1 MDNMTTDAMT
11 DIVGHLRQTVT
22 PTLFNE
28 QHAQP
33 ETTLSDT
40 ELSYMLDGFYALL
53 TTLLTDDKTAT
64 RIEQVMMAN
73 DGDVYAQL
81 WNATERNIISTEL
94 AQAHDFDKMTVDDY
108 LDAVTPNAYRHIKS
122 LAGGYPVA
130 TYLKGHVQQ
139 IRPYLPVWADMVL
152 PSYLLGNVAPNITSN
167 IASNTTSNIASN
179 AVSNMVSKPKPT
191 VEPVSEVAYQQKTY
205 PQSPHAYKRP
215 QGSFIKALLPILA
228 LVLLGTLAWTALHYL
243 QKDPKPLAQPN
254 SNSQPNIAPV
264 AVTLLPANFTVTI
277 GASGELYAC
286 RGGVANAVTQSEL
299 IKVVENVFT
308 LSSNRCF
315 FDVSPSYDT
324 KLPAMER
331 VASILAMMKHV
342 PFATAE
348 FSDNQIVLN
357 APNPTA
363 LQQLV
368 NDVQALANN
377 AQVLAA
383 KPLDSQAQIN
393 QSLEASRLALASLSS
408 NADPIDVA
416 RALSLQVINFDV
428 DKAII
433 PEVNKPLLDKAA
445 DIIKGLPNIS
455 LLIMGHTDATADN
468 AHNVA
473 LSQERATAIK
483 AYLVAKGVDA
493 SKLMTKGMGEQ
504 YPIADNET
512 EQGRFR
518 NRRIEFAV
526 YDQTQ
531 GDLAWYRDIPTLN
544 QRSLNITDIPNM
556 NDDAEMNQS
565 TMTAIVNPDGTV
577 SMIPIDNQ
585 AQMTQTPDMMNGM
598 PFNQEMNQ
606 EMNQNMQNMNVVP
619 NDQMNTGDSGD
630 LIYPL
635 SNSQPMN
642 NNHGYGGMSTQELDD
657 LANLTIVAEP
667 AINHSTTH

>member
-1 MDNMTTDAMT
+1 MTTDAMT

-94 AQAHDFDKMTVDDY
+94 AQAHDVDKMTVDDC

-152 PSYLLGNVAPNITSN
+152 PPYLLESVAT
-167 IASNTTSNIASN
+167 NTTSNVASN
-179 AVSNMVSKPKPT
+179 AVSNMMTSKPKPT
-191 VEPVSEVAYQQKTY
+191 VEPVSEVAYQQKAY

-215 QGSFIKALLPILA
+215 QGSFVKALLPILA

-286 RGGVANAVTQSEL
+286 RGGVANSITQSEL
-299 IKVVENVFT
+299 IKAVENVFT

-544 QRSLNITDIPNM
+544 QRSLNITDMPSM
-556 NDDAEMNQS
+556 NDDAE
-565 TMTAIVNPDGTV
+565 
-577 SMIPIDNQ
+577 
-585 AQMTQTPDMMNGM
+585 MTQTPDMMNDM

>member
-1 MDNMTTDAMT
+1 MTTDAMT

-94 AQAHDFDKMTVDDY
+94 AQAHDVDKMTVDDC

-152 PSYLLGNVAPNITSN
+152 PPYLLESVAPNITSN
-167 IASNTTSNIASN
+167 ITSNVASN
-179 AVSNMVSKPKPT
+179 AVSNMMTSKPKPT
-191 VEPVSEVAYQQKTY
+191 VEPVSEVAYQQKAY

-215 QGSFIKALLPILA
+215 QGSFVKALLPILA

-286 RGGVANAVTQSEL
+286 RGGVANSITQSEL
-299 IKVVENVFT
+299 IKAVENVFT

-526 YDQTQ
+526 YNQTQ

-544 QRSLNITDIPNM
+544 QRSLNITDMPSM
-556 NDDAEMNQS
+556 NDDAE
-565 TMTAIVNPDGTV
+565 
-577 SMIPIDNQ
+577 
-585 AQMTQTPDMMNGM
+585 MTQTPDMMNDM
-598 PFNQEMNQ
+598 PFNQEMSQ

-635 SNSQPMN
+635 NNSQPMN

>member
-94 AQAHDFDKMTVDDY
+94 AQAHDVDKMTVDDC

-152 PSYLLGNVAPNITSN
+152 PPYLLESVATNITSN
-167 IASNTTSNIASN
+167 ITSNIASN
-179 AVSNMVSKPKPT
+179 AVSNMMTSKPKPT
-191 VEPVSEVAYQQKTY
+191 VEPVSEVAYQQKAY

-286 RGGVANAVTQSEL
+286 RGGVANSITQSEL
-299 IKVVENVFT
+299 IKAVENVFT

-483 AYLVAKGVDA
+483 AYLIAKGVDA

-544 QRSLNITDIPNM
+544 QRSLNITDMPSM
-556 NDDAEMNQS
+556 NDDAE
-565 TMTAIVNPDGTV
+565 
-577 SMIPIDNQ
+577 
-585 AQMTQTPDMMNGM
+585 MTQTPDMMNDM

>member
-1 MDNMTTDAMT
+1 MTTDAMT

-22 PTLFNE
+22 PTLFNG

-53 TTLLTDDKTAT
+53 TTLLTDDQTAT
-64 RIEQVMMAN
+64 RIEQVMMVN
-73 DGDVYAQL
+73 DDDVYAQL

-94 AQAHDFDKMTVDDY
+94 AQAHDVDKMTVNDC

-152 PSYLLGNVAPNITSN
+152 PPYLLESVATNITSN
-167 IASNTTSNIASN
+167 VASN
-179 AVSNMVSKPKPT
+179 AVSNMMTSKPKPT
-191 VEPVSEVAYQQKTY
+191 VEPVSEVAYQQKAY

-286 RGGVANAVTQSEL
+286 RGGVANSIIQSEL
-299 IKVVENVFT
+299 IKAVENVFT

-324 KLPAMER
+324 KLPTMDR

-408 NADPIDVA
+408 NANPIDVA
-416 RALSLQVINFDV
+416 RALSLQVINFDM

-445 DIIKGLPNIS
+445 DIIKVLPNIS

-493 SKLMTKGMGEQ
+493 SKLMAKGMGEQ

-526 YDQTQ
+526 YNQTQ

-544 QRSLNITDIPNM
+544 QRSLNITDMPSM
-556 NDDAEMNQS
+556 NDDAE
-565 TMTAIVNPDGTV
+565 
-577 SMIPIDNQ
+577 
-585 AQMTQTPDMMNGM
+585 MTQTPDMMNDM
-598 PFNQEMNQ
+598 PFNQ

>member
-94 AQAHDFDKMTVDDY
+94 AQAHDVDKMTVDDC
-108 LDAVTPNAYRHIKS
+108 LDAVTPNAYRRIKS

-152 PSYLLGNVAPNITSN
+152 PPYLLDSVATNITSN
-167 IASNTTSNIASN
+167 ITSNVASN
-179 AVSNMVSKPKPT
+179 AVSNMMTSKPKPT
-191 VEPVSEVAYQQKTY
+191 VEPVSEVAYQQKAY

-215 QGSFIKALLPILA
+215 QGSFVKALLPILA
-228 LVLLGTLAWTALHYL
+228 LVLLGTLAWIALHYL

-286 RGGVANAVTQSEL
+286 RGGVANSITQSEL
-299 IKVVENVFT
+299 IKAVENVFT

-544 QRSLNITDIPNM
+544 QRSLNITDMPSM
-556 NDDAEMNQS
+556 NDDAE
-565 TMTAIVNPDGTV
+565 
-577 SMIPIDNQ
+577 
-585 AQMTQTPDMMNGM
+585 MTQTPDMMNDM

-635 SNSQPMN
+635 NNSQPMN

>member
-1 MDNMTTDAMT
+1 MTTDAMT

-94 AQAHDFDKMTVDDY
+94 AQAHDVDKMTVDDC

-152 PSYLLGNVAPNITSN
+152 PPYLLGSVAPNITSN
-167 IASNTTSNIASN
+167 ITSNIASN
-179 AVSNMVSKPKPT
+179 AVSNMMTSKPKPT
-191 VEPVSEVAYQQKTY
+191 VEPVSEVAYQQKAY

-286 RGGVANAVTQSEL
+286 RGGVANSITQSEL
-299 IKVVENVFT
+299 IKAVENVFT

-544 QRSLNITDIPNM
+544 QRSLNITDMPSM
-556 NDDAEMNQS
+556 NDDAE
-565 TMTAIVNPDGTV
+565 
-577 SMIPIDNQ
+577 
-585 AQMTQTPDMMNGM
+585 MTQTPDMMNDM

-667 AINHSTTH
+667 AINHSTSH

>member
-1 MDNMTTDAMT
+1 MTTDAMT

-22 PTLFNE
+22 PTLFNG

-53 TTLLTDDKTAT
+53 TTLLTDDQTAT
-64 RIEQVMMAN
+64 RIEQVMMVN
-73 DGDVYAQL
+73 DDDVYAQL

-94 AQAHDFDKMTVDDY
+94 AQAHDVDKMTVNDC

-152 PSYLLGNVAPNITSN
+152 PPYLLESVATNITSN
-167 IASNTTSNIASN
+167 VASN
-179 AVSNMVSKPKPT
+179 AVSNMMTSKPKPT
-191 VEPVSEVAYQQKTY
+191 VEPVSEVAYQQKAY

-286 RGGVANAVTQSEL
+286 RGGVANSIIQSEL
-299 IKVVENVFT
+299 IKAVENVFT

-324 KLPAMER
+324 KLPTMDR

-408 NADPIDVA
+408 NANPIDVA
-416 RALSLQVINFDV
+416 RALSLQVINFDM

-445 DIIKGLPNIS
+445 DIIKVLPNIS

-493 SKLMTKGMGEQ
+493 SKLMAKGMGEQ

-526 YDQTQ
+526 YNQTQ

-544 QRSLNITDIPNM
+544 QRSLNITDMPSM
-556 NDDAEMNQS
+556 NDDAE
-565 TMTAIVNPDGTV
+565 
-577 SMIPIDNQ
+577 
-585 AQMTQTPDMMNGM
+585 MTQTPDMMNDM

-606 EMNQNMQNMNVVP
+606 NMQNMQNMNVVP

>member
-1 MDNMTTDAMT
+1 MTTDAMT

-73 DGDVYAQL
+73 DDDVYAQL

-94 AQAHDFDKMTVDDY
+94 AQAHDVDKMTVDDC

-167 IASNTTSNIASN
+167 VASN
-179 AVSNMVSKPKPT
+179 AVSNMMTSKPKPT
-191 VEPVSEVAYQQKTY
+191 VEPVSEVAYQQKAY

-243 QKDPKPLAQPN
+243 QKDPKPLAQPT

-286 RGGVANAVTQSEL
+286 RGGVANSITQSEL

-544 QRSLNITDIPNM
+544 QRSLNITDMPSM
-556 NDDAEMNQS
+556 NDDAEM
-565 TMTAIVNPDGTV
+565 P
-577 SMIPIDNQ
+577 
-585 AQMTQTPDMMNGM
+585 QTPDMMNDM

>member
-1 MDNMTTDAMT
+1 MTTDAMT
-11 DIVGHLRQTVT
+11 DIVSHLRQTVT
-22 PTLFNE
+22 PTLFNG

-33 ETTLSDT
+33 ETTLSDA

-94 AQAHDFDKMTVDDY
+94 AQAHDVDKMTVDDC

-167 IASNTTSNIASN
+167 TTSNIASNTTSNIASN
-179 AVSNMVSKPKPT
+179 AVSNMASKPKPT
-191 VEPVSEVAYQQKTY
+191 VEPVSEVAYQQKAY

-445 DIIKGLPNIS
+445 DIIKGLPNVS
-455 LLIMGHTDATADN
+455 LLIMGHTDTTADN

-544 QRSLNITDIPNM
+544 QRSLNITDMPSM
-556 NDDAEMNQS
+556 NDDTE
-565 TMTAIVNPDGTV
+565 
-577 SMIPIDNQ
+577 
-585 AQMTQTPDMMNGM
+585 MTQTPDMMNDM

>member
-1 MDNMTTDAMT
+1 MTTDAMT

-22 PTLFNE
+22 PTLFNG

-33 ETTLSDT
+33 ETTLSDA

-94 AQAHDFDKMTVDDY
+94 AQAHDVDKMTVDDC

-167 IASNTTSNIASN
+167 ITSNTTSNIASN
-179 AVSNMVSKPKPT
+179 AVSNMASKPKPT
-191 VEPVSEVAYQQKTY
+191 VEPVSEVAYQQKAY

-526 YDQTQ
+526 YNQTQ

-544 QRSLNITDIPNM
+544 QRSLNITDMPSM
-556 NDDAEMNQS
+556 NDDAE
-565 TMTAIVNPDGTV
+565 
-577 SMIPIDNQ
+577 
-585 AQMTQTPDMMNGM
+585 MTQTPDMMNDM

-630 LIYPL
+630 LIYPF

>member
-1 MDNMTTDAMT
+1 MTTDAMT

-94 AQAHDFDKMTVDDY
+94 AQAHDVDKMTVDDC

-152 PSYLLGNVAPNITSN
+152 PPYLLGIVAPNITSN
-167 IASNTTSNIASN
+167 ITSNVASN
-179 AVSNMVSKPKPT
+179 AVSNMMTSKPKPT
-191 VEPVSEVAYQQKTY
+191 VEPVSEVAYQQKAY

-286 RGGVANAVTQSEL
+286 RGGVANSITQSEL
-299 IKVVENVFT
+299 IKAVENVFT

-544 QRSLNITDIPNM
+544 QRSLNITDMPSM
-556 NDDAEMNQS
+556 NDDAE
-565 TMTAIVNPDGTV
+565 
-577 SMIPIDNQ
+577 
-585 AQMTQTPDMMNGM
+585 MTQTPDMMNGM

-606 EMNQNMQNMNVVP
+606 EMNQSMQNMNVVP

-642 NNHGYGGMSTQELDD
+642 NNHGYGGISTQELDD
-657 LANLTIVAEP
+657 LSNLTIVAEP

>member
-1 MDNMTTDAMT
+1 MTTDAMT

-94 AQAHDFDKMTVDDY
+94 AQAHDVDKMTVDDC
-108 LDAVTPNAYRHIKS
+108 LDAVTPNAYRRIKS

-152 PSYLLGNVAPNITSN
+152 PPYLLDSVATNITSN
-167 IASNTTSNIASN
+167 ITSNVASN
-179 AVSNMVSKPKPT
+179 AVSNMMTSKPKPT
-191 VEPVSEVAYQQKTY
+191 VEPVSEVAYQQKAY

-215 QGSFIKALLPILA
+215 QGSFVKALLPILA
-228 LVLLGTLAWTALHYL
+228 LVLLGTLAWIALHYL

-286 RGGVANAVTQSEL
+286 RGGVANSITQSEL
-299 IKVVENVFT
+299 IKAVENVFT

-526 YDQTQ
+526 YNQTQ

-544 QRSLNITDIPNM
+544 QRSLNITDMPSM
-556 NDDAEMNQS
+556 NDDAE
-565 TMTAIVNPDGTV
+565 
-577 SMIPIDNQ
+577 
-585 AQMTQTPDMMNGM
+585 MTQTPDMMNDM

-635 SNSQPMN
+635 NNSQPMN

>member
-94 AQAHDFDKMTVDDY
+94 AQAHDVDKMTVDDC

-122 LAGGYPVA
+122 LAGGHPVA

-152 PSYLLGNVAPNITSN
+152 PPYLLGSVAPNITSN
-167 IASNTTSNIASN
+167 VASN
-179 AVSNMVSKPKPT
+179 AVSNMTSKPKPT
-191 VEPVSEVAYQQKTY
+191 VEPVSEVAYQQKAY
-205 PQSPHAYKRP
+205 PQSPPTYKRP

-286 RGGVANAVTQSEL
+286 RGGVANSIIQSEL
-299 IKVVENVFT
+299 IKAVENVFT

-324 KLPAMER
+324 KLPAMDR

-408 NADPIDVA
+408 NANPIDVA
-416 RALSLQVINFDV
+416 RALSLQVINFDM

-493 SKLMTKGMGEQ
+493 SKLMVKGMGEQ

-526 YDQTQ
+526 YNQTQ

-544 QRSLNITDIPNM
+544 QRSLNITDMSSM
-556 NDDAEMNQS
+556 NDDAE
-565 TMTAIVNPDGTV
+565 
-577 SMIPIDNQ
+577 
-585 AQMTQTPDMMNGM
+585 MTQTPDMMNDM
-598 PFNQEMNQ
+598 PFNQ

>member
-1 MDNMTTDAMT
+1 MTTDAMT

-94 AQAHDFDKMTVDDY
+94 AQAHDVDKMTVDDC

-122 LAGGYPVA
+122 LAGGHPVA

-152 PSYLLGNVAPNITSN
+152 PPYLLGSVAPNITSN
-167 IASNTTSNIASN
+167 VASN
-179 AVSNMVSKPKPT
+179 AVSNMTSKPKPT
-191 VEPVSEVAYQQKTY
+191 VEPVSEVAYQQKAY
-205 PQSPHAYKRP
+205 PQSPPTYKRP

-286 RGGVANAVTQSEL
+286 RGGVANSIIQSEL
-299 IKVVENVFT
+299 IKAVENVFT

-324 KLPAMER
+324 KLPAMDR

-408 NADPIDVA
+408 NANPIDVA
-416 RALSLQVINFDV
+416 RALSLQVINFDM

-493 SKLMTKGMGEQ
+493 SKLMVKGMGEQ

-526 YDQTQ
+526 YNQTQ

-544 QRSLNITDIPNM
+544 QRSLNITDMSSM
-556 NDDAEMNQS
+556 NDDAE
-565 TMTAIVNPDGTV
+565 
-577 SMIPIDNQ
+577 
-585 AQMTQTPDMMNGM
+585 MTQTPDMMNDM

>member
-81 WNATERNIISTEL
+81 WNTTERNIISTEL
-94 AQAHDFDKMTVDDY
+94 AQAHDVDKMTVDDC

-152 PSYLLGNVAPNITSN
+152 PPYLLGSVAPNITSN
-167 IASNTTSNIASN
+167 ITSNIASN
-179 AVSNMVSKPKPT
+179 AVSNMMTSKPKPT
-191 VEPVSEVAYQQKTY
+191 VEPVSEVAYQQKAY

-286 RGGVANAVTQSEL
+286 RGGVANSITQSEL
-299 IKVVENVFT
+299 IKAVENVFT

-544 QRSLNITDIPNM
+544 QRSLNITDMPSM
-556 NDDAEMNQS
+556 NDDAE
-565 TMTAIVNPDGTV
+565 
-577 SMIPIDNQ
+577 
-585 AQMTQTPDMMNGM
+585 MTQTPDMMNDM

-667 AINHSTTH
+667 AINHSTSH

>member
-1 MDNMTTDAMT
+1 MTTDAMT

-73 DGDVYAQL
+73 DDDVYAQL

-94 AQAHDFDKMTVDDY
+94 AQAHDVDKMTVDDC

-152 PSYLLGNVAPNITSN
+152 PPYLLESVAPNITSN
-167 IASNTTSNIASN
+167 ITSNIASN
-179 AVSNMVSKPKPT
+179 AVSNMMTSKPKPT
-191 VEPVSEVAYQQKTY
+191 VEPVSEVAYQQKAY

-286 RGGVANAVTQSEL
+286 RGGVANSITQSEL

-368 NDVQALANN
+368 NDVQALVNN
-377 AQVLAA
+377 TQVLAA

-455 LLIMGHTDATADN
+455 LLIMGHTDATADH

-544 QRSLNITDIPNM
+544 QRSLNITDIPSM
-556 NDDAEMNQS
+556 NDDAE
-565 TMTAIVNPDGTV
+565 
-577 SMIPIDNQ
+577 
-585 AQMTQTPDMMNGM
+585 MTQTPDMMNDM

-635 SNSQPMN
+635 NNSQPMN

>member
-1 MDNMTTDAMT
+1 MTTDAMT

-94 AQAHDFDKMTVDDY
+94 AQAHDVDKMTVDDC
-108 LDAVTPNAYRHIKS
+108 LDAVTPNAYRRIKS

-152 PSYLLGNVAPNITSN
+152 PPYLLDSVATNITSN
-167 IASNTTSNIASN
+167 ITSNVASN
-179 AVSNMVSKPKPT
+179 AVSNMMTSKPKPT
-191 VEPVSEVAYQQKTY
+191 VEPVSEVAYQQKAY

-215 QGSFIKALLPILA
+215 QGSFVKALLPILA
-228 LVLLGTLAWTALHYL
+228 LVLLGTLAWIALHYL

-286 RGGVANAVTQSEL
+286 RGGVANSITQSEL
-299 IKVVENVFT
+299 IKAVENVFT

-526 YDQTQ
+526 YNQTQ

-544 QRSLNITDIPNM
+544 QRSLNITDMPSM
-556 NDDAEMNQS
+556 NDDAE
-565 TMTAIVNPDGTV
+565 
-577 SMIPIDNQ
+577 
-585 AQMTQTPDMMNGM
+585 MTQTPDMMNGM

-642 NNHGYGGMSTQELDD
+642 NNHGYGGISTQELDD
-657 LANLTIVAEP
+657 LSNLTIVAEP

>member
-94 AQAHDFDKMTVDDY
+94 AQAHDVDKMTVDDC

-152 PSYLLGNVAPNITSN
+152 PPYLLGSVAPNITSN
-167 IASNTTSNIASN
+167 ITSNVASNT
-179 AVSNMVSKPKPT
+179 VSNMTSKPKPT
-191 VEPVSEVAYQQKTY
+191 VEPVSEVAYQQKAY
-205 PQSPHAYKRP
+205 PQSPPAYKRP

-228 LVLLGTLAWTALHYL
+228 LVLLGTLAWAALHYL

-286 RGGVANAVTQSEL
+286 RGGVANSITQSEL
-299 IKVVENVFT
+299 IKAVENVFT

-526 YDQTQ
+526 YNQTQ

-544 QRSLNITDIPNM
+544 QRSLNITDMPSM
-556 NDDAEMNQS
+556 NDDAE
-565 TMTAIVNPDGTV
+565 
-577 SMIPIDNQ
+577 
-585 AQMTQTPDMMNGM
+585 MTQTPDMMNDM

>member
-22 PTLFNE
+22 PTLFNG

-53 TTLLTDDKTAT
+53 TTLLTDDQTAT
-64 RIEQVMMAN
+64 RIEQVMMVN
-73 DGDVYAQL
+73 DDDVYAQL

-94 AQAHDFDKMTVDDY
+94 AQAHDVDKMTVNDC

-152 PSYLLGNVAPNITSN
+152 PPYLLESVATNITSN
-167 IASNTTSNIASN
+167 VASN
-179 AVSNMVSKPKPT
+179 AVSNMMTSKPKPT
-191 VEPVSEVAYQQKTY
+191 VEPVSEVAYQQKAY

-286 RGGVANAVTQSEL
+286 RGGVANSIIQSEL
-299 IKVVENVFT
+299 IKAVENVFT

-324 KLPAMER
+324 KLPTMDR

-408 NADPIDVA
+408 NANPIDVA
-416 RALSLQVINFDV
+416 RALSLQVINFDM

-445 DIIKGLPNIS
+445 DIIKVLPNIS

-493 SKLMTKGMGEQ
+493 SKLMAKGMGEQ

-526 YDQTQ
+526 YNQTQ

-544 QRSLNITDIPNM
+544 QRSLNITDMPSM
-556 NDDAEMNQS
+556 NDDAE
-565 TMTAIVNPDGTV
+565 
-577 SMIPIDNQ
+577 
-585 AQMTQTPDMMNGM
+585 MTQTPDMMNDM

-606 EMNQNMQNMNVVP
+606 NMQNMQNMNVVP

>member
-1 MDNMTTDAMT
+1 MTTDAMT

-94 AQAHDFDKMTVDDY
+94 AQAHDVDKMTVDDC

-152 PSYLLGNVAPNITSN
+152 PPYLLESVAPNITSN
-167 IASNTTSNIASN
+167 IASNVASN
-179 AVSNMVSKPKPT
+179 AVSNMMTSKPKPT
-191 VEPVSEVAYQQKTY
+191 VEPVSEVAYQQKAY

-215 QGSFIKALLPILA
+215 QGSFVKALLPILA
-228 LVLLGTLAWTALHYL
+228 LVLLGILAWTALHYL

-286 RGGVANAVTQSEL
+286 RGGVANSITQSEL
-299 IKVVENVFT
+299 IKAVENVFT

-445 DIIKGLPNIS
+445 DIIKGMPNVS
-455 LLIMGHTDATADN
+455 LLIMGHTDATADH

-544 QRSLNITDIPNM
+544 QRSLNITDMPSM
-556 NDDAEMNQS
+556 NDDAE
-565 TMTAIVNPDGTV
+565 
-577 SMIPIDNQ
+577 
-585 AQMTQTPDMMNGM
+585 MTQTPDMMNDM
-598 PFNQEMNQ
+598 PFNQ

-630 LIYPL
+630 LIYPF

>member
-1 MDNMTTDAMT
+1 MTTDAMT

-94 AQAHDFDKMTVDDY
+94 AQAHDVDKMTVDDC

-122 LAGGYPVA
+122 LAGGHPVA

-152 PSYLLGNVAPNITSN
+152 PPYLLGSVAPNITSN
-167 IASNTTSNIASN
+167 VASN
-179 AVSNMVSKPKPT
+179 AVSNMTSKPKPT
-191 VEPVSEVAYQQKTY
+191 VEPVSEVAYQQKAY
-205 PQSPHAYKRP
+205 PQSPPTYKRP

-286 RGGVANAVTQSEL
+286 RGGVANSIIQSEL
-299 IKVVENVFT
+299 IKAVENVFT

-324 KLPAMER
+324 KLPAMDR

-408 NADPIDVA
+408 NANPIDVA
-416 RALSLQVINFDV
+416 RALSLQVINFDM

-493 SKLMTKGMGEQ
+493 SKLMVKGMGEQ

-526 YDQTQ
+526 YNQTQ

-544 QRSLNITDIPNM
+544 QRSLNITDMSSM
-556 NDDAEMNQS
+556 NDDAE
-565 TMTAIVNPDGTV
+565 
-577 SMIPIDNQ
+577 
-585 AQMTQTPDMMNGM
+585 MTQTPDMMNDM
-598 PFNQEMNQ
+598 PFNQ

>member
-1 MDNMTTDAMT
+1 MTTDAMT

-53 TTLLTDDKTAT
+53 TTLLTDDKNAT

-94 AQAHDFDKMTVDDY
+94 AQAHDVDKMTVDDC
-108 LDAVTPNAYRHIKS
+108 LDAVTPNAYRRIKS
-122 LAGGYPVA
+122 RAGGYPVA

-152 PSYLLGNVAPNITSN
+152 PPYLLDSVATNITSN
-167 IASNTTSNIASN
+167 ITSNVASN
-179 AVSNMVSKPKPT
+179 AVSNMMTSKPKPT
-191 VEPVSEVAYQQKTY
+191 VEPVSEVAYQQKAY

-215 QGSFIKALLPILA
+215 QGSFVKALLPILA
-228 LVLLGTLAWTALHYL
+228 LVLLGTLAWIALHYL

-286 RGGVANAVTQSEL
+286 RGGVANSITQSEL
-299 IKVVENVFT
+299 IKAVENVFT

-526 YDQTQ
+526 YNQTQ

-544 QRSLNITDIPNM
+544 QRSLNITDMPSM
-556 NDDAEMNQS
+556 NDDAE
-565 TMTAIVNPDGTV
+565 
-577 SMIPIDNQ
+577 
-585 AQMTQTPDMMNGM
+585 MTQTPDMMNGM

-642 NNHGYGGMSTQELDD
+642 NNHGYGGISTQELDD
-657 LANLTIVAEP
+657 LSNLTIVAEP

>member
-94 AQAHDFDKMTVDDY
+94 AQAHDVDKMTVDDC

-152 PSYLLGNVAPNITSN
+152 PPYLLESVAPNITSN
-167 IASNTTSNIASN
+167 VASN
-179 AVSNMVSKPKPT
+179 AVSNMMTSKPKPT
-191 VEPVSEVAYQQKTY
+191 VEPVSEVAYQQKAY

-286 RGGVANAVTQSEL
+286 RGGVANSITQSEL
-299 IKVVENVFT
+299 IKAVENVFT

-544 QRSLNITDIPNM
+544 QRSLNITDMPSM
-556 NDDAEMNQS
+556 NDDAE
-565 TMTAIVNPDGTV
+565 
-577 SMIPIDNQ
+577 
-585 AQMTQTPDMMNGM
+585 MTQTPDMMNDM
-598 PFNQEMNQ
+598 PFNQEMSQ

>member
-94 AQAHDFDKMTVDDY
+94 AQAHDVDKMTVDDC

-122 LAGGYPVA
+122 LAGGHPVA

-152 PSYLLGNVAPNITSN
+152 PPYLLGSVAPNITSN
-167 IASNTTSNIASN
+167 VASN
-179 AVSNMVSKPKPT
+179 AVSNMTSKPKPT
-191 VEPVSEVAYQQKTY
+191 VEPVSEVAYQQKAY
-205 PQSPHAYKRP
+205 PQSPPTYKRP

-286 RGGVANAVTQSEL
+286 RGGVANSIIQSEL
-299 IKVVENVFT
+299 IKAVENVFT

-324 KLPAMER
+324 KLPAMDR

-408 NADPIDVA
+408 NANPIDVA
-416 RALSLQVINFDV
+416 RALSLQVINFDM

-493 SKLMTKGMGEQ
+493 SKLMVKGMGEQ

-526 YDQTQ
+526 YNQTQ

-544 QRSLNITDIPNM
+544 QRSLNITDMSSM
-556 NDDAEMNQS
+556 NDDAE
-565 TMTAIVNPDGTV
+565 
-577 SMIPIDNQ
+577 
-585 AQMTQTPDMMNGM
+585 MTQTPDMMNDM

>member
-1 MDNMTTDAMT
+1 MTTDAMT

-94 AQAHDFDKMTVDDY
+94 AQAHDVDKMTVDDC
-108 LDAVTPNAYRHIKS
+108 LDAVTPNAYRYIKS

-152 PSYLLGNVAPNITSN
+152 PPYLLDSVATNITSN
-167 IASNTTSNIASN
+167 VASN
-179 AVSNMVSKPKPT
+179 AVSNMMTSKPKPT
-191 VEPVSEVAYQQKTY
+191 VEPVSEVAYQQKAY

-215 QGSFIKALLPILA
+215 QGSFVKALLPILA

-286 RGGVANAVTQSEL
+286 RGGVANSITQSEL
-299 IKVVENVFT
+299 IKAVENVFT

-445 DIIKGLPNIS
+445 DIIKDLPNIS

-526 YDQTQ
+526 YNQTQ

-544 QRSLNITDIPNM
+544 QRSLNITDMPSM
-556 NDDAEMNQS
+556 NDDAE
-565 TMTAIVNPDGTV
+565 
-577 SMIPIDNQ
+577 
-585 AQMTQTPDMMNGM
+585 MTQTPDMMNDM

>member
-1 MDNMTTDAMT
+1 MTTDAMT

-94 AQAHDFDKMTVDDY
+94 AQAHDVDKMTVDDC

-139 IRPYLPVWADMVL
+139 IRPYLPVWAGMVL
-152 PSYLLGNVAPNITSN
+152 PPYLLESVAPNITSN
-167 IASNTTSNIASN
+167 ITSNIASNIASN
-179 AVSNMVSKPKPT
+179 AVSNMMTSKPKPT
-191 VEPVSEVAYQQKTY
+191 VEPVSEVAYQQKAY

-228 LVLLGTLAWTALHYL
+228 LVLLGTLAWAALHYL

-286 RGGVANAVTQSEL
+286 RGGVANSITQSEL
-299 IKVVENVFT
+299 IKAVENVFT

-526 YDQTQ
+526 YNQTQ

-544 QRSLNITDIPNM
+544 QRSLNITDMPSM
-556 NDDAEMNQS
+556 NDDAE
-565 TMTAIVNPDGTV
+565 
-577 SMIPIDNQ
+577 
-585 AQMTQTPDMMNGM
+585 MTQTPDMMNGM

-642 NNHGYGGMSTQELDD
+642 NNHGYGGISTQELDD
-657 LANLTIVAEP
+657 LSNLTIVAEP

>member
-1 MDNMTTDAMT
+1 MTTDAMT

-81 WNATERNIISTEL
+81 WNTTERNIISTEL
-94 AQAHDFDKMTVDDY
+94 AQAHDVDKMTVDDC

-152 PSYLLGNVAPNITSN
+152 PPYLLGSVAPNITSN
-167 IASNTTSNIASN
+167 ITSNIASN
-179 AVSNMVSKPKPT
+179 AVSNMMTSKPKPT
-191 VEPVSEVAYQQKTY
+191 VEPVSEVAYQQKAY

-286 RGGVANAVTQSEL
+286 RGGVANSITQSEL
-299 IKVVENVFT
+299 IKAVENVFT

-544 QRSLNITDIPNM
+544 QRSLNITDMPSM
-556 NDDAEMNQS
+556 NDDAE
-565 TMTAIVNPDGTV
+565 
-577 SMIPIDNQ
+577 
-585 AQMTQTPDMMNGM
+585 MTQTPDMMNDM

-667 AINHSTTH
+667 AINHSTSH

>member
-1 MDNMTTDAMT
+1 MTTDAMT

-94 AQAHDFDKMTVDDY
+94 AQAHDVDKMTVDDC

-152 PSYLLGNVAPNITSN
+152 PPYLLESVAPNITSN
-167 IASNTTSNIASN
+167 IASNTTSNVASN
-179 AVSNMVSKPKPT
+179 AVSNMMTSKPKPT
-191 VEPVSEVAYQQKTY
+191 VEPVSEVAYQQKAY

-286 RGGVANAVTQSEL
+286 RGGVANSITQSEL
-299 IKVVENVFT
+299 IKAVENVFT

-357 APNPTA
+357 APDPTA

-544 QRSLNITDIPNM
+544 QRSLNITDIPSM
-556 NDDAEMNQS
+556 NDDAE
-565 TMTAIVNPDGTV
+565 
-577 SMIPIDNQ
+577 
-585 AQMTQTPDMMNGM
+585 MTQTPDMMNGM

-630 LIYPL
+630 LIYPF